1 MNSLALAVLLMANE
15 PAVAAASA
23 DDSEKLVCK
32 RIDQEATGSRL
43 SGRRKVC
50 MKESEWRLAEEQ
62 SRRTLRAIR
71 DRSGVQPKQP
81 GGR

>member
-1 MNSLALAVLLMANE
+1 MNALALAVLLMAKE

>member
-1 MNSLALAVLLMANE
+1 MNLLALAALLMANE
-15 PAVAAASA
+15 PAAATETAGES
-23 DDSEKLVCK
+23 DKLVCK

-50 MKESEWRLAEEQ
+50 MKASEWRLAEEQ
-62 SRRTLRAIR
+62 SRRAMRAVR
-71 DRSGVQPKQP
+71 DRSGVNPNEA

>member
-1 MNSLALAVLLMANE
+1 MNALALAVLLMANE
-15 PAVAAASA
+15 PAVAAASP

>member
-1 MNSLALAVLLMANE
+1 MNVLALAVLLMVNE
-15 PAVAAASA
+15 PAAATETAGEN
-23 DDSEKLVCK
+23 EKLVCK

-50 MKESEWRLAEEQ
+50 MTASEWRLAEEQ

-71 DRSGVQPKQP
+71 DRSGVNPNEA